1 MPKYSKERLTLL
13 LLFPAMLL
21 IGFWM
26 LLGLCTKADSVS
38 KVSLSAPLQEQT
50 DRLLQQQTMG
60 SRTLRSFSAGVQY
73 HMGLS
78 QINQVYLTPSRMLEA
93 PDVLDADALEQ
104 TAEQINAF
112 YQENQT
118 PICLLAAPCATE
130 FYQDQLPTGVPF
142 HSQKAQLERFY
153 DALQTPIRTIDP
165 YPVLMPVQED
175 YIFYRTDTKWTS
187 YGAYCVYRSAV
198 QKMGFLPISYDTYV
212 VSHVYGAYRGDLYQ
226 QCAYLGITPDILDL
240 YSSSKQELPVTVQEG
255 VGEDG
260 AVRTLYDT
268 EALESDTPYDFYLGA
283 DTPLLTIT
291 TAVDNEKRLLLLKDD
306 WADCMIPF
314 LTKHFQTIYVLDVTC
329 ASAKDAAQLQ
339 EVAFDQILMVC
350 DLETYENTAAMQRL
364 LRASSK
370 TSTVSFLK

>member
-130 FYQDQLPTGVPF
+130 FYQDQLPTGVLF

-187 YGAYCVYRSAV
+187 YGAYCVYRSVV

-226 QCAYLGITPDILDL
+226 QCA
-240 YSSSKQELPVTVQEG
+240 
-255 VGEDG
+255 
-260 AVRTLYDT
+260 
-268 EALESDTPYDFYLGA
+268 
-283 DTPLLTIT
+283 
-291 TAVDNEKRLLLLKDD
+291 
-306 WADCMIPF
+306 
-314 LTKHFQTIYVLDVTC
+314 
-329 ASAKDAAQLQ
+329 
-339 EVAFDQILMVC
+339 
-350 DLETYENTAAMQRL
+350 
-364 LRASSK
+364 
-370 TSTVSFLK
+370 

>member
-130 FYQDQLPTGVPF
+130 FYQDQLPTGVLF
-142 HSQKAQLERFY
+142 HSQKAQLERF
-153 DALQTPIRTIDP
+153 
-165 YPVLMPVQED
+165 
-175 YIFYRTDTKWTS
+175 
-187 YGAYCVYRSAV
+187 
-198 QKMGFLPISYDTYV
+198 
-212 VSHVYGAYRGDLYQ
+212 
-226 QCAYLGITPDILDL
+226 
-240 YSSSKQELPVTVQEG
+240 
-255 VGEDG
+255 
-260 AVRTLYDT
+260 
-268 EALESDTPYDFYLGA
+268 
-283 DTPLLTIT
+283 
-291 TAVDNEKRLLLLKDD
+291 
-306 WADCMIPF
+306 
-314 LTKHFQTIYVLDVTC
+314 
-329 ASAKDAAQLQ
+329 
-339 EVAFDQILMVC
+339 
-350 DLETYENTAAMQRL
+350 
-364 LRASSK
+364 
-370 TSTVSFLK
+370 